1 MRQHLS
7 GDRGSIPAV
16 LLTSII
22 VAGLVVV
29 LVAAVL
35 INQRTA
41 RFDRSYTTVLQ
52 EADEF
57 AQQAAHHLIRGAWD
71 PDRDDPVGQTYQIAS
86 ATTCPAVADGDVCMT
101 ATKIS
106 PLRWEIEA
114 SAAARTQATEV
125 VTRTVSLDVVDN
137 PRFFLAAF
145 ADTSMQLRGS
155 NAAASYGNGAWD
167 TGNGIVGTN
176 GDIRLNG
183 NSTEV
188 DGVHLHNWDN
198 YPDLDRCEHPGGNDC
213 DDVQAMPDAISPSAR
228 FGPRLDV
235 GGTRLATDFIDE
247 TIAACETAS
256 GGTLPSYT
264 SSTDGTVISAS
275 TFPECVENLT
285 FDTDV
290 TINPLSGPL
299 EVYVRGQLSIA
310 NGVSVNCPLAVGCDV
325 SNPLSDPDATR
336 LQIFSQGGDVTIG
349 NHTEIVAGIYAPRS
363 DCSGNPSNAQ
373 GQIFGSMICDTIGNN
388 GGWEFHYDD
397 KLETVGSGVYVMDD
411 YREE

>member
-1 MRQHLS
+1 MRQQLS
-7 GDRGSIPAV
+7 SDRGSIPAV

-35 INQRTA
+35 VNQRA
-41 RFDRSYTTVLQ
+41 SRFDRSYTTVLQ
-52 EADEF
+52 ESDEY
-57 AQQAAHHLIRGAWD
+57 AQQAAHHLIRGTWD
-71 PDRDDPVGQTYQIAS
+71 PDRDDPVGQTYQIS
-86 ATTCPAVADGDVCMT
+86 DATTCPAVADGDVCMT

-106 PLRWEIEA
+106 ALRWEIEA
-114 SAAARTQATEV
+114 SAAAGTQANDV
-125 VTRTVSLDVVDN
+125 ATRTVSLDVVDN

-155 NAAASYGNGAWD
+155 NAAASFGDGAWD

-188 DGVHLHNWDN
+188 DGVQLHNWDN
-198 YPDLDRCEHPGGNDC
+198 YPDLNRCQHPGGNDC
-213 DDVQAMPDAISPSAR
+213 DDVKAMPEAIEPSAR
-228 FGPRLDV
+228 FGPRLEV
-235 GGTRLATDFIDE
+235 GGTRLETDFIDE
-247 TIAACETAS
+247 KIAECEADA
-256 GGTLPSYT
+256 GGTLPSYI
-264 SSTDGTVISAS
+264 SSTGGSIITAS
-275 TFPECVENLT
+275 TFPDCVENLT
-285 FDTDV
+285 FNTDV
-290 TINPLSGPL
+290 TIDPLSGPI
-299 EVYVRGQLSIA
+299 EVYVRGQFSVA
-310 NGVSVNCPLAVGCDV
+310 NHVSVNCPPVVGCDV
-325 SNPLSDPDATR
+325 DNPLSNPDSTR
-336 LQIFSQGGDVTIG
+336 LLIFSQGGDVTIG

-397 KLETVGSGVYVMDD
+397 KLEQVGSGVYATED